1 MPRLNKPIK
10 GLGRVNRTGRG
21 FQLIKFKDTNG
32 VPCSLQAS
40 SLAHYTQ
47 PGISAIWLGTDD
59 AQPRVIHHEA
69 AKVGVKTDATCGW
82 VPFPIPP
89 EVNLQT
95 RAHLDRK
102 QVKALITHLTRWL
115 ETGSF

>member
-1 MPRLNKPIK
+1 MPKIKKRIK
-10 GLGRVNRTGRG
+10 GLGRVKRTARG
-21 FQLIKFKDTNG
+21 FQLIEFKDYYDT
-32 VPCSLQAS
+32 PCSLQAS
-40 SLAHYTQ
+40 SLAHYEQ
-47 PGISAIWLGTDD
+47 PGISAVWIGPDD
-59 AQPRVIHHEA
+59 AKPMVIHHEA
-69 AKVGVKTDATCGW
+69 AAVGVKTDATCGW

-89 EVNLQT
+89 QVNLTT